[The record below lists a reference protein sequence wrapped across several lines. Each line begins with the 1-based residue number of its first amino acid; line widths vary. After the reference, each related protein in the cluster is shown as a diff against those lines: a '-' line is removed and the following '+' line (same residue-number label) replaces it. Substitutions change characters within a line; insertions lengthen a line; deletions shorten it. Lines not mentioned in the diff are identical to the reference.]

1 MICCKSEQFRSS
13 AKFLSGLI
21 INTKEDLKEIAFLLG
36 VSIPTKLRK
45 NEFAESLADAI
56 LSDPDIWL
64 PQLTRYELTILQK
77 LVNAGPNTYIESSY
91 VSMTTALESL
101 TLVISDYDY
110 VKEGKIRYMICDE
123 LRESIAPH
131 VDNLLNS
138 QELKTHHL
146 IEQYMLGIINL
157 YGLLPLAEMIKLLK
171 EYLKDSEI
179 SGQIS
184 HTLDNSILL
193 RQYTFKMVDQ
203 FSSTPYVRSP
213 FLSDIEKLD
222 REIYEHPEAAYFRK
236 FTAEEVFEAGSLP
249 FVSVGNPCLEKLK
262 NFMKSKQ
269 GLAENEIVPILHHL
283 WYESQIKDNEISII
297 FPFIDTLALSINEVQ
312 EAIGI
317 YSDYIN
323 HCPRWFLKG
332 YSPAEASVLLNK
344 YRAANTPPRLVAG
357 ANMKAAGMDIAPDLQ
372 ARLGELYRETFSGQ
386 RVGRNDPCPCGSG
399 KKYKKCCG
407 RDN

>member
-1 MICCKSEQFRSS
+1 
-13 AKFLSGLI
+13 
-21 INTKEDLKEIAFLLG
+21 
-36 VSIPTKLRK
+36 
-45 NEFAESLADAI
+45 
-56 LSDPDIWL
+56 
-64 PQLTRYELTILQK
+64 
-77 LVNAGPNTYIESSY
+77 
-91 VSMTTALESL
+91 
-101 TLVISDYDY
+101 
-110 VKEGKIRYMICDE
+110 MICDE

-203 FSSTPYVRSP
+203 FNSTPYVRSP

-222 REIYEHPEAAYFRK
+222 REMYEHPEAAYFRK

-297 FPFIDTLALSINEVQ
+297 FPFIDTLSLSINEVQ
-312 EAIGI
+312 EAIGV

-332 YSPAEASVLLNK
+332 YSPVESSVLLEK
-344 YRAANTPPRLVAG
+344 YRAATPPRLVAG

>member
-91 VSMTTALESL
+91 ASMTTALESL

-138 QELKTHHL
+138 QELKTYHL

-203 FSSTPYVRSP
+203 FNSTPYVRSP
-213 FLSDIEKLD
+213 FLLDIEKLD
-222 REIYEHPEAAYFRK
+222 REMYEHPEAAYFRK

-249 FVSVGNPCLEKLK
+249 FVSIGNPCLEKLK

-269 GLAENEIVPILHHL
+269 GLTENEIVPILHHL

-297 FPFIDTLALSINEVQ
+297 FPFIDTLSLSINEVQ
-312 EAIGI
+312 EAIGV

-332 YSPAEASVLLNK
+332 YSPAEASVLLEK
-344 YRAANTPPRLVAG
+344 YRAANTPSRLVAG